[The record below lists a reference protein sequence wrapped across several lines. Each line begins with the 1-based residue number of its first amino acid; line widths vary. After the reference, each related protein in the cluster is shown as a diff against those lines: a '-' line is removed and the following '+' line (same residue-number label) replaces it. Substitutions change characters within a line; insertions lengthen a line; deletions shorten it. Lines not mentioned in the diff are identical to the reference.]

1 MTHAANDPDV
11 LRDEQM
17 LGRARYTVVK
27 SDRSDARP
35 WLNEQP
41 LCEAL
46 KKHHIAHVGVMH
58 ARAPFRIARTD
69 PSGTFMMA
77 CQQGEGLVMVDG
89 KWETLGAGQACL
101 LPPFVKNSFRC
112 IAGKPWSFT
121 WVRYLE
127 SRERLPIISANTPVL
142 GDYDH
147 DMLTHAILGL
157 HAECSRENT
166 IAMTEQW
173 SQLIHAYVMQFAQ
186 PHHYD
191 ERLVGLWIAVQ
202 KDLARPW
209 TLEDFANIAF
219 VSDEHLRRLCQ
230 KHLGRSPMQHLTF
243 LRMQQARQLLRETQ
257 DKVETIAHA
266 VGYESAFAFSNTFT
280 KWVGWRP
287 SEHRR

>member
-1 MTHAANDPDV
+1 MISNDIQILGKSVYQAVRSIDLDDRDW
-11 LRDEQM
+11 LRSM
-17 LGRARYTVVK
+17 PT
-27 SDRSDARP
+27 
-35 WLNEQP
+35 
-41 LCEAL
+41 CAL
-46 KKHHIAHVGVMH
+46 LAKYHISHVGIMH
-58 ARAPFRIARTD
+58 AQAPFHISRVD
-69 PSGTFMMA
+69 QSGTFMMA

-112 IAGKPWSFT
+112 IAGKTWSFS

-127 SRERLPIISANTPVL
+127 SRERAPIISANTPVL
-142 GDYDH
+142 GDYEH
-147 DMLTHAILGL
+147 AMLTHAIHGL
-157 HAECSRENT
+157 HAECSHGNT

-173 SQLIHAYVMQFAQ
+173 SQLIHGYVMQFAQ

-191 ERLVGLWIAVQ
+191 ERLVGLWTAVQ
-202 KDLARPW
+202 KDLARQW
-209 TLEDFANIAF
+209 TLGDFANIAY

-243 LRMQQARQLLRETQ
+243 LRMQQARKLLRETQ